1 MMKRVRG
8 TAKWSQLYKSGPSIP
23 PKNKASYLN
32 NDEEDDREDNAGD
45 ANLQNRKNDEM
56 QLMSSGTYRHLQN
69 DFDDM
74 QEIGMS
80 GEMGRNP
87 MDGQRGSHG
96 GIHTQSGLTPDMQ
109 VGVTGG

>member
-1 MMKRVRG
+1 
-8 TAKWSQLYKSGPSIP
+8 
-23 PKNKASYLN
+23 
-32 NDEEDDREDNAGD
+32 
-45 ANLQNRKNDEM
+45 
-56 QLMSSGTYRHLQN
+56 
-69 DFDDM
+69 M

-96 GIHTQSGLTPDMQ
+96 GIHTQNGLTPDMQ